1 MQSAAGSVQAARLI
15 DLTYA
20 SADLLERTPLQR
32 PAYLAGVLLVLSCL
46 AGYSLVVLRV
56 KSKKR
61 MLVLLLATG
70 GILCLS
76 SAFYTNQTKV
86 VSLIYELKTSLHAQ
100 TSFGYQ
106 IDYYGLFA
114 TTDGAAKVKVRGQM
128 PIIQELPRS
137 LQQHSFDIDWAEG
150 EGASLVLKRGERR
163 YRRGFGAY
171 QLPLAVV
178 FTGDEEVRIENNLD
192 EPLEEAL
199 LIVKGQAFSIGE
211 VRPGEAL
218 YYLNNGVPLADA
230 EIRKEGFTSLFR
242 ECAERFCLAD
252 AVWLVGATEEEVRE
266 RYGTVR
272 IKVRDIALYVV
283 SGEEHE

>member
-163 YRRGFGAY
+163 YLRGKSAV
-171 QLPLAVV
+171 LPLLIPYLAEYRG
-178 FTGDEEVRIENNLD
+178 TGIDEETLRRIAYETGGRFLKD
-192 EPLEEAL
+192 EILPDLT
-199 LIVKGQAFSIGE
+199 
-211 VRPGEAL
+211 PGGG
-218 YYLNNGVPLADA
+218 GVHLHRRLPP
-230 EIRKEGFTSLFR
+230 TPS
-242 ECAERFCLAD
+242 CC
-252 AVWLVGATEEEVRE
+252 
-266 RYGTVR
+266 
-272 IKVRDIALYVV
+272 VV
-283 SGEEHE
+283 SFPRRACDTQAATTS